1 MTGATI
7 CKSLKYNTERISLQT
22 KKQAELES
30 KQRTVTASLQKLKK
44 LREQEV
50 DQTKSS
56 SFQQSKQRDETIQ
69 QTLVQINI
77 RLQELEVSEHLNF

>member
-1 MTGATI
+1 MTGETI
-7 CKSLKYNTERISLQT
+7 RKSLKYNTERISLQT

-30 KQRTVTASLQKLKK
+30 KQQTVTASLQNLKK
-44 LREQEV
+44 MREQGV